1 MSAAADASIPASSMV
16 TRMTAIL
23 DTFDSPRCCRSL
35 QDIASLT
42 GLPRSTVHRILEQLT
57 QLGWVRHN
65 APGYCLGWRA
75 DRLPSRVNEE
85 SRLREAAA
93 PHLQELAVH
102 TPLSVHLAVLDGS
115 VVRYLDNVGRG
126 ATEVPRP
133 RVGGSMPAHV
143 SASGKA
149 ILAYVDP
156 ELIDDVLS
164 RFRPQVDPVAVYRE
178 LASVRLRGG
187 LATVRTGSAGALVC
201 LGAPIFDRERRITAG
216 LALCG
221 WQSKTSLDR
230 YAPLLLDHAKRVSRQ
245 FRELQQRTNG
255 APLASASRPAE

>member
-1 MSAAADASIPASSMV
+1 MV

-23 DTFDSPRCCRSL
+23 DTFDSPRRCRSL
-35 QDIASLT
+35 QDIADLT

-65 APGYCLGWRA
+65 SPGYCLGWRA

-93 PHLQELAVH
+93 PHLQALAVH
-102 TPLSVHLAVLDGS
+102 TPLSVHLSVLDGS
-115 VVRYLDNVGRG
+115 VVRYLDNVGR
-126 ATEVPRP
+126 VPADVSP

-156 ELIDDVLS
+156 ELIDGVLS
-164 RFRPQVDPVAVYRE
+164 RFLPQIDPVAVYRE

-187 LATVRTGSAGALVC
+187 LATVRNGPADAVVC

-221 WQSKTSLDR
+221 WQSKASLDR
-230 YAPLLLDHAKRVSRQ
+230 YAPLLLDQAKRVSRQ
-245 FRELQQRTNG
+245 FRELQQRADDAPAHLG
-255 APLASASRPAE
+255 AAG